1 MITKRTQNAS
11 LIRFKVI
18 NYVIDACKTK
28 DFKSVHVTEICKASG
43 ISKVTFFKY
52 FDHKEDILMLYQSII
67 NTGLCIDISK
77 RDLHATAGIE
87 YVIDRFANIIR
98 DTPSIASE
106 IVSSLLHARPPILPV
121 ILTESD
127 KSLFFADID
136 FEEINYLSFWDLM
149 EGFMLE
155 AVLNNEIG
163 KMSSAS
169 ELTHMFMATMYG
181 AIVTSHIKGQGK
193 EAIIFTNV
201 TRSWLKNLR

>member
-18 NYVIDACKTK
+18 NYVIDACRTK
-28 DFKSVHVTEICKASG
+28 DFKSVHVTEMCKASG

-77 RDLHATAGIE
+77 RDLHASAGIE

-98 DTPSIASE
+98 ETPSIASE
-106 IVSSLLHARPPILPV
+106 IVSSLLHSRPPILPV

-127 KSLFFADID
+127 KSLFFADTE
-136 FEEINYLSFWDLM
+136 FEGINHLSFWDLM

-155 AVLNNEIG
+155 AVLGNEIG
-163 KMSSAS
+163 KMSTAS

-181 AIVTSHIKGQGK
+181 AIVTSHIKGQGQ
-193 EAIIFTNV
+193 EAIIFTNI